1 MERDVRNIKNQIRE
15 IKRNFIKYKKVFTKK
30 IKVEYIEFKVIAHWF
45 MADKQRAAAIH
56 TEYRNELKTQDIK
69 LNGR

>member
-1 MERDVRNIKNQIRE
+1 MFAILGTKYEKKNFR
-15 IKRNFIKYKKVFTKK
+15 KYKKVLTNK
-30 IKVEYIEFKVIAHWF
+30 IKIEYIEFKVIAHWF

-56 TEYRNELKTQDIK
+56 TEYRHELKTQDIK